1 MKKIF
6 IICLICIILIIA
18 LSTITY
24 AYFTSF
30 SKTSGSVKTDMGIV
44 KLSMVNNNGSIN
56 IVNVGNY
63 RAFVRVKVEKQEGI
77 DINKVN
83 NENWDWQD
91 DYLYYKKILNSGD
104 TIQMPEISVNSE
116 KFGGR
121 KYKLIYYAE
130 AVNVMY
136 DENGD
141 EYADWSISV
150 N

>member
-1 MKKIF
+1 MKRIF
-6 IICLICIILIIA
+6 VICLICIILIIA

-30 SKTSGSVKTDMGIV
+30 CQTSGSVKTEMGIV
-44 KLSMVNNNGSIN
+44 KLNIVNNNGSIS
-56 IVNVGNY
+56 IVNVGEY
-63 RAFVRVKVEKQEGI
+63 KAYFRVKVEKPEGI

-83 NENWDWQD
+83 NENWYWQD
-91 DYLYYKKILNSGD
+91 DYLYYKNILNIGE
-104 TIQMPEISVNSE
+104 TVQMPEISVNVE
-116 KFGGR
+116 KFNGK
-121 KYKLIYYAE
+121 KYKLIYYTE

-136 DENGD
+136 DKNGD